1 MTTIRP
7 GRATARPVPF
17 ACFAWIV
24 LLALPAFLLSPARAD
39 HLPAEPAS
47 PARSDAAAA
56 RPGPLFDGLGSHR
69 FPTSTK
75 NARAQRYIDQGLIL
89 HYGFNHEEAIRS
101 FEEAVRLDPRSA
113 MAWWGVALAHGPNIN
128 LPMDTEHGSKAATAI
143 GRARSLS
150 KNATPR
156 ERAYIDA
163 LSRRYQAGPAAGT
176 GAARPGLDSAYV
188 GAMRALARAHPDD
201 LDAATLFAEALMN
214 LRPWDHWTKDGK
226 MQPGTGELLE
236 VLEGVLARAPGH
248 PGANHFYIHSI
259 EASPT
264 PDKALPMA
272 DRLRTL
278 VPAAGHLVHMP
289 AHVYMRTGRYD
300 DASASNQQGATAD
313 SAYIAQTGADGVHT
327 MMYPPHN
334 VHFLWASLA
343 VAGRSQEAMAAA
355 RRAASMLSPET
366 VAAMPMA
373 EFLPPTPWFSLL
385 RFGRWDE
392 MLAEAAPPASQ
403 RYVSGMWHYARG
415 MALAAKGRAE
425 EARVASD
432 SLEAIAALTDPAFMV
447 DINSAKALLELAGEV
462 LTARLAQAAGRTD
475 EARVHLERA
484 VAREDDLRYAEPPAW
499 YQPVRQLLGQALLDA
514 RRPADAERVFREDL
528 VHYPEN
534 GWSLHGLERALTMQ
548 GRTDEAR
555 AVGERF
561 ARAWARADV
570 ELERA
575 SF

>member
-1 MTTIRP
+1 V
-7 GRATARPVPF
+7 G
-17 ACFAWIV
+17 
-24 LLALPAFLLSPARAD
+24 
-39 HLPAEPAS
+39 AEPV
-47 PARSDAAAA
+47 
-56 RPGPLFDGLGSHR
+56 PLFDGLGSHR
-69 FPTSTK
+69 FSTSTK

-101 FEEAVRLDPRSA
+101 FEEAARLDPRSA

-128 LPMDTEHGSKAATAI
+128 LPMDAEHGSKAATAI
-143 GRARSLS
+143 GRAQSLAKS
-150 KNATPR
+150 APAR

-163 LSRRYQAGPAAGT
+163 LARRYEAGPAAGT
-176 GAARPGLDSAYV
+176 GTVRPGLDSAYV
-188 GAMRALARAHPDD
+188 EAMRALARAYPDD

-226 MQPGTGELLE
+226 MQPGTEEILQ
-236 VLEGVLARAPGH
+236 VLEGVLARAPDH

-313 SAYIAQTGADGVHT
+313 SVYVARTGADGVYT

-343 VAGRSQEAMAAA
+343 VAGRSKEAMASA

-373 EFLPPTPWFSLL
+373 EFIPPTPWFSLL

-392 MLAEAAPPASQ
+392 MLAQAAPPASQ

-415 MALAAKGRAE
+415 MALASKGRAE

-432 SLEAIAALTDPAFMV
+432 SLEAIAAATDPAFMV

-462 LTARLAQAAGRTD
+462 LTARLAQAAGRAD

-514 RRPADAERVFREDL
+514 ARPADAERVFREDL
-528 VHYPEN
+528 THYPEN
-534 GWSLHGLERALTMQ
+534 GWSLYGLERALTLQ
-548 GRTDEAR
+548 GKSDEAR
-555 AVGERF
+555 AVKERF